1 MLTLLKIR
9 NLALVDE
16 LVWELGPGLIGVTG
30 ETGAGKS
37 VIVGALKLVLGERAE
52 KSLIRTGEESC
63 SVEAVFE
70 LKDPAE
76 VNAVLADGGL
86 EACDDTQL
94 IIRRVI
100 GQSANRQF
108 VNDSPVTLALLK
120 RLGENLVDLH
130 GPHDHQSLLS
140 VERQLS
146 MLDAYAGAEPA
157 VAKYRETYRKWR
169 EKAVE
174 LDEIRHAENASEQEL
189 DLLRYQLQEI
199 DGANLKPEDEQDL
212 EDRWRRASNSS
223 RLVEAAAAATAAL
236 SGDDGILERLTEV
249 QRLVRD
255 LEKLDPSIRERTA
268 SLETAC
274 LELQDLEGNLTDY
287 ADELD
292 INPAEAA
299 TLEERVNLLESL
311 KRKYGPS
318 LTDVLARRDAAATRL
333 DTIEN
338 RGEKLEL
345 LEREL
350 AACREALNVA
360 GKALG
365 TLRKKAA
372 PKLAKEISSQL
383 KDLGFKQ
390 SSFEMPLKLLTD
402 PGPQGL
408 GGGGIPVRPESGRAA
423 SAAAP
428 DRVVRRN
435 QPGDAGGEIGFGGS
449 GRDAADGFR
458 RDRRERRRRGRPRGR
473 AQDGDTGHA
482 TSSRGH
488 HPLPAGRGDVGTPFR
503 GREGSD
509 RGPDAVATLSGS
521 RRDTHPGAGADVR
534 RRWRAGTGDGR
545 VLAQP
550 LSRRSNL
557 KGTGV
562 PGLSFAQ
569 AGSSGLT
576 RSELSSGM
584 TTLGRS
590 SAMFR

>member
-16 LVWELGPGLIGVTG
+16 LAWELGAGLISVTG

-70 LKDPAE
+70 LKDPLE
-76 VNAVLADGGL
+76 INSILEDGGL
-86 EACDDTQL
+86 DPCDDTQL

-100 GQSANRQF
+100 GQTANRQF
-108 VNDSPVTLALLK
+108 INDSPVTLALLK
-120 RLGENLVDLH
+120 RLGEHLVDLH

-140 VERQLS
+140 TERQLA
-146 MLDAYAGAEPA
+146 MLDAYAGADSA
-157 VAKYRETYRKWR
+157 VSSYREFYRSWR
-169 EKAVE
+169 TKAAE
-174 LDEIRHAENASEQEL
+174 FEEIRHAENASEQEL

-199 DGANLKPEDEQDL
+199 DEANLKPEDEQDL
-212 EDRWRRASNSS
+212 EDRWRRASNAS

-236 SGDDGILERLTEV
+236 NGDDGILERLTEV

-274 LELQDLEGNLTDY
+274 LELQDLEGNLADY

-318 LTDVLARRDAAATRL
+318 LTDVLARRDAAAARL

-338 RGEKLEL
+338 RGEKLET

-350 AACREALNVA
+350 AACRTKLDA
-360 GKALG
+360 GGKSLS
-365 TLRKKAA
+365 TLRRKAA
-372 PKLAKEISSQL
+372 PKLAKEISGQL

-390 SSFEMPLKLLTD
+390 SSFEAPLKTLLE

-408 GGGGIPVRPESGRAA
+408 EAIEFQFGPNPGEPLLPLRQIASSGEISRVMLAVKSALADQDATPLMVFDEIDANVGGEVARAVGRKMAALGTRHQVVAITHFPQVAAIATHHFVVEKEVSGGRTRSRLYPVLGETRIQELVRMLGGGGEQARAMAA
-423 SAAAP
+423 SLLNP
-428 DRVVRRN
+428 
-435 QPGDAGGEIGFGGS
+435 
-449 GRDAADGFR
+449 
-458 RDRRERRRRGRPRGR
+458 
-473 AQDGDTGHA
+473 
-482 TSSRGH
+482 
-488 HPLPAGRGDVGTPFR
+488 
-503 GREGSD
+503 
-509 RGPDAVATLSGS
+509 
-521 RRDTHPGAGADVR
+521 
-534 RRWRAGTGDGR
+534 
-545 VLAQP
+545 
-550 LSRRSNL
+550 
-557 KGTGV
+557 
-562 PGLSFAQ
+562 
-569 AGSSGLT
+569 
-576 RSELSSGM
+576 
-584 TTLGRS
+584 
-590 SAMFR
+590 